1 MNNDED
7 QAYKK
12 VSLCIQEV
20 QGRSCL
26 TDFHGLTLTR
36 DKLNSL
42 MCKWHTVIE
51 AHEDVKTM
59 DGYVARLFVIA
70 FTERRQDQVKTDCY
84 AQTAQVRKIRKKM
97 VEGMT
102 KEAGTVQLREPVNK
116 LILESSGPRR
126 PEEAKG
132 QESKRPDGSKKQSSG
147 SQERRQVAIAAARWD
162 SNEQRSAAARGNK
175 NNEQQQAALV
185 QGA

>member
-1 MNNDED
+1 LNNDED

-132 QESKRPDGSKKQSSG
+132 QESKRPEKAKRSGKPRARG
-147 SQERRQVAIAAARWD
+147 SQRGKQAKGHETSSKSRNLKATTSWRRSSSTR
-162 SNEQRSAAARGNK
+162 
-175 NNEQQQAALV
+175 
-185 QGA
+185 